1 MPEILKANTYLV
13 KPGEHTWGI
22 AALNDNVNWTN
33 TAFNKAKTGQFSTE
47 IPRQKLNLPCICMI

>member
-1 MPEILKANTYLV
+1 MPEVVKATTYLV

-33 TAFNKAKTGQFSTE
+33 KAFSKAKTGKV
-47 IPRQKLNLPCICMI
+47 IYIWLLGL

>member
-1 MPEILKANTYLV
+1 MPEVVKASTYLV

-33 TAFNKAKTGQFSTE
+33 KAFNKAKTGE
-47 IPRQKLNLPCICMI
+47 VIHILPLGQ